1 MYHLQFQL
9 ECSIVAVGTR
19 GNFPAEKVHKLLR
32 HVSRYD
38 VEERDNTVEEPLY
51 FCSQNG
57 VKGGGGGGG
66 GGRKGIAEEIGRG
79 REKVDQRKE
88 GLGTELEHIYRCM
101 YI

>member
-19 GNFPAEKVHKLLR
+19 GNFPAEVVYKLLR

-57 VKGGGGGGG
+57 VKWGVGGEGKRGPEK
-66 GGRKGIAEEIGRG
+66 GRVRC
-79 REKVDQRKE
+79 RV
-88 GLGTELEHIYRCM
+88 GT
-101 YI
+101 YIID

>member
-19 GNFPAEKVHKLLR
+19 GDLPAEKVHKLLR

-38 VEERDNTVEEPLY
+38 VEERDNTIEEEVEEPLY
-51 FCSQNG
+51 FCSQDG
-57 VKGGGGGGG
+57 VKGGGG
-66 GGRKGIAEEIGRG
+66 KGIAEEIGRG